1 MNKLFIYIPTYN
13 RPVALKAQLTALL
26 PQIAKMP
33 EDVRILVNDNASDK
47 PLEEFQEQYASFQNI
62 QFRSN
67 SGNIGGNANIALG
80 FVFAQPNEF
89 LWILSDNDIVTDTAL
104 DYIIGLLD
112 SSIDFY
118 CFNYS
123 VKVPT
128 AVDYKWEN
136 GCQTSMDWRLGLI
149 SDALY
154 NVNSIK
160 ESIDAAF
167 YYHNSSFPHL
177 AVAFSAMK
185 KKGLVKYMLLPREK
199 INNEIFDSVECPTD
213 YSLAHVCMPLLV
225 PLFPAKEAKSFS
237 LSWLNNHGIDLYRNR
252 KFHYHLYL
260 QSKATLA
267 YYGGWRAKILLMW
280 MWPVYIVVVPIINI
294 RQSLIRIAKK
304 HLSSSTVQKLINI
317 REIIRSR

>member
-13 RPVALKAQLTALL
+13 RPVALKAQLSALL

-47 PLEEFQEQYASFQNI
+47 PLEEFQEKYASFQNI

-80 FVFAQPNEF
+80 FVFAQLNEF

-104 DYIIGLLD
+104 DYILGLLD
-112 SSIDFY
+112 NTIDFY

-123 VKVPT
+123 IKEPT
-128 AVDYKWEN
+128 VVDYKWEL
-136 GCQTSMDWRLGLI
+136 GCQTSMDWHLGLI

-154 NVNSIK
+154 NVNSVK

-185 KKGLVKYMLLPREK
+185 KKGQVKYMLLPREK
-199 INNEIFDSVECPTD
+199 INNAIFNSTECPTD

-225 PLFPAKEAKSFS
+225 PLFPAKEGKSFS
-237 LSWLNNHGIDLYRNR
+237 LSWLSNHGVDLYRNR
-252 KFHYHLYL
+252 KCHYHLYI

-267 YYGGWRAKILLMW
+267 YYGEWRAKVLLMW
-280 MWPVYIVVVPIINI
+280 IWPVYIVVNPLRIV
-294 RQSLIRIAKK
+294 RQKLIAIAKK
-304 HLSSSTVQKLINI
+304 NFSSSTVERMKKLRG
-317 REIIRSR
+317 RE